1 MQDNNT
7 TVTNTHTITTIQ
19 IKVIN
24 GTILAED
31 NDLDSEYDL
40 FYWANFVPHFVE
52 GNFLI
57 IGECGFDKQCEKS
70 DFMFDY
76 DEESD
81 TVYIRNYR
89 TAVCNEKEYTR
100 FDTHIQYKTPRTD
113 DLIVIPWIRFPRTK
127 DGVSVPQLIERMFGR
142 IPKVMMFL

>member
-1 MQDNNT
+1 MQDH
-7 TVTNTHTITTIQ
+7 NTHTVTTKQ

-24 GTILAED
+24 GTILAEN
-31 NDLDSEYDL
+31 NDHDSEYDL
-40 FYWANFVPHFVE
+40 FYWANFVPHFVD

-81 TVYIRNYR
+81 TIFIRNYR
-89 TAVCNEKEYTR
+89 TTVCNEEQYIR
-100 FDTHIQYKTPRTD
+100 FDTHIKYKTPRTD

-127 DGVSVPQLIERMFGR
+127 DGVSVPQLIERIFGR

>member
-1 MQDNNT
+1 MQDHNAH
-7 TVTNTHTITTIQ
+7 TVTTTQ

-40 FYWANFVPHFVE
+40 FYWANFVPHFVD

-81 TVYIRNYR
+81 TVFIRNYR
-89 TAVCNEKEYTR
+89 TTVCNEEQYTR

-127 DGVSVPQLIERMFGR
+127 DGVSVPQLIERIFGR
-142 IPKVMMFL
+142 IPKAMMFL